1 MTDIA
6 HNRKFFE
13 LFDLGPKTEVYSI
26 ELPQKDGRRK
36 IVTLNISA
44 LKAEFYEPVMV
55 MAAMGGV
62 RSPGFYLA
70 SVSLE
75 KEFADKLMTNGAVEA
90 HRLDAVNGQDPM
102 YLDALLYIENHDGA
116 YCVDGLHR
124 YTSLQRR
131 GEKFAHAIVFQP
143 HVWQRFLLSDAVT
156 RSLGDAME
164 EILQSPSGI

>member
-1 MTDIA
+1 M
-6 HNRKFFE
+6 
-13 LFDLGPKTEVYSI
+13 
-26 ELPQKDGRRK
+26 
-36 IVTLNISA
+36 
-44 LKAEFYEPVMV
+44 
-55 MAAMGGV
+55 
-62 RSPGFYLA
+62 
-70 SVSLE
+70 
-75 KEFADKLMTNGAVEA
+75 EA